1 MSTKCLPT
9 WPKALTKNSENQSN
23 TLRVIVGSKNPVK
36 VGCTREAFTQAFG
49 EVCQVE
55 GVDAHSAIPA
65 QPRSEEETL
74 LGAKNRA
81 THSKTLIPNA
91 DYWVGIEG
99 GVDEDSQGMYAF
111 AWIFVLHRSGKS
123 SQSKTG
129 TFYLPP
135 QVVALIREGMELGH
149 ADDLVFQAQ
158 NSKQQGGSVGLLTQ
172 GLITREAYYQQAMV
186 LALIPFLN
194 ESLYPA
200 GLDS

>member
-1 MSTKCLPT
+1 MTTTS
-9 WPKALTKNSENQSN
+9 KNQPNPLQ
-23 TLRVIVGSKNPVK
+23 VIVGSQNPVK
-36 VGCTREAFTQAFG
+36 VGCTREAFSQAFG
-49 EVCQVE
+49 KVCQVE
-55 GVDAHSAIPA
+55 GVDAQSAIPA
-65 QPRSEEETL
+65 QPRSESETL

-81 THSKTLIPNA
+81 SHAKILVPEA

-99 GVDEDSQGMYAF
+99 GVDEDAQGMYAF
-111 AWIFVLHRSGKS
+111 AWIYVMHRSGKS
-123 SQSKTG
+123 GQSKTG

-172 GLITREAYYQQAMV
+172 GIVPREAYYQQAMV

-194 ESLYPA
+194 EALF
-200 GLDS
+200 

>member
-1 MSTKCLPT
+1 MSTRYLPI
-9 WPKALTKNSENQSN
+9 WLKALATNPETQSN
-23 TLRVIVGSKNPVK
+23 PLRIIVGSKNPVK

-49 EVCQVE
+49 NVGLVE
-55 GVDAHSAIPA
+55 GVDALSNIQA

-81 THSKTLIPNA
+81 THAKSLVPEA

-99 GVDEDSQGMYAF
+99 GVDEDTQGMYAF
-111 AWIFVLHRSGKS
+111 AWIYVLHRLGKS

-135 QVVALIREGMELGH
+135 PVVTLIQGGMELGH

-158 NSKQQGGSVGLLTQ
+158 NSKQQGGSVGLLTH

-186 LALIPFLN
+186 LALIPYLN
-194 ESLYPA
+194 ESLYPEV
-200 GLDS
+200 

>member
-1 MSTKCLPT
+1 MATNP
-9 WPKALTKNSENQSN
+9 ENQAN

-36 VGCTREAFTQAFG
+36 VGCTREAFTQAIG
-49 EVCQVE
+49 NVGLVE
-55 GVDAHSAIPA
+55 GVDALSNIPA

-74 LGAKNRA
+74 LGAKNRS
-81 THSKTLIPNA
+81 THAKSLVPEA

-99 GVDEDSQGMYAF
+99 GVDEDPQGMYAF
-111 AWIFVLHRSGKS
+111 AWIYVLHRSGKS

-135 QVVALIREGMELGH
+135 RVVALIQDGMELGH

-158 NSKQQGGSVGLLTQ
+158 NSKQQGGSVGLLTH

-194 ESLYPA
+194 ESLYPV
-200 GLDS
+200 G

>member
-1 MSTKCLPT
+1 MTTSPGIQPT
-9 WPKALTKNSENQSN
+9 P
-23 TLRVIVGSKNPVK
+23 LRVIVGSKNPVK

-49 EVCQVE
+49 EAGQVE
-55 GVDAHSAIPA
+55 GVDALSAIPA

-81 THSKTLIPNA
+81 THSKTLVPDA

-111 AWIFVLHRSGKS
+111 AWIYVIHRSGKS
-123 SQSKTG
+123 SKSKTG

-135 QVVALIREGMELGH
+135 KVVALIQEGMELGH

-194 ESLYPA
+194 ESLYPT

>member
-1 MSTKCLPT
+1 MSTRYLPI
-9 WPKALTKNSENQSN
+9 WLKALATNPETQSN
-23 TLRVIVGSKNPVK
+23 PLRIIVGSKNPVK

-49 EVCQVE
+49 NVGLVE
-55 GVDAHSAIPA
+55 GVDALSNIQA

-81 THSKTLIPNA
+81 THAKSLIPEA

-99 GVDEDSQGMYAF
+99 GVDEDTQGMYAF
-111 AWIFVLHRSGKS
+111 AWIYVLHRSGKS

-135 QVVALIREGMELGH
+135 RVVALIQDGMELGH

-158 NSKQQGGSVGLLTQ
+158 NSKQQGGSVGLLTH
-172 GLITREAYYQQAMV
+172 GLITRERYYQQAMV

-200 GLDS
+200 G

>member
-1 MSTKCLPT
+1 
-9 WPKALTKNSENQSN
+9 
-23 TLRVIVGSKNPVK
+23 
-36 VGCTREAFTQAFG
+36 
-49 EVCQVE
+49 VE
-55 GVDAHSAIPA
+55 GVDALSNIPA

-74 LGAKNRA
+74 LGAKNRTSHA
-81 THSKTLIPNA
+81 KTLVPEA

-99 GVDEDSQGMYAF
+99 GVDEDGQGMYAF
-111 AWIFVLHRSGKS
+111 AWIYVLHRSGKS

-172 GLITREAYYQQAMV
+172 GIITREAYYQQAMV
-186 LALIPFLN
+186 LALIPFMN
-194 ESLYPA
+194 DSLYPT
-200 GLDS
+200 GSQS

>member
-1 MSTKCLPT
+1 MATNP
-9 WPKALTKNSENQSN
+9 ENQPN

-36 VGCTREAFTQAFG
+36 VGCTREAFSQAFG
-49 EVCQVE
+49 NVGLVE
-55 GVDAHSAIPA
+55 GVDALSNIPA

-74 LGAKNRA
+74 LGAKNRT
-81 THSKTLIPNA
+81 THAKSLVPEA

-99 GVDEDSQGMYAF
+99 GVDEDPQGMYAF
-111 AWIFVLHRSGKS
+111 AWIYVLHRSGKS

-135 QVVALIREGMELGH
+135 PVVALIQDGMELGH
-149 ADDLVFQAQ
+149 ADDLVFQSQ
-158 NSKQQGGSVGLLTQ
+158 NSKQKGGSVGLLTH
-172 GLITREAYYQQAMV
+172 GLITREGYYQQAMV

-200 GLDS
+200 G

>member
-1 MSTKCLPT
+1 MATNPET
-9 WPKALTKNSENQSN
+9 QSN
-23 TLRVIVGSKNPVK
+23 TLRIIVGSKNPVK
-36 VGCTREAFTQAFG
+36 VGCTREAFSQAFG
-49 EVCQVE
+49 NVGLVE
-55 GVDAHSAIPA
+55 GVDALSNIPA

-81 THSKTLIPNA
+81 THAKSLIPVA

-111 AWIFVLHRSGKS
+111 AWIYVLHRSGKS

-135 QVVALIREGMELGH
+135 PVVALILDGMELGH

-158 NSKQQGGSVGLLTQ
+158 NSKQQGGSVGLLTY
-172 GLITREAYYQQAMV
+172 GLITRESYYQQAMV

-200 GLDS
+200 G

>member
-1 MSTKCLPT
+1 MSTRYLPI
-9 WPKALTKNSENQSN
+9 WLKALATNPETQSN
-23 TLRVIVGSKNPVK
+23 PLRIIVGSKNPVK

-49 EVCQVE
+49 NVGLVE
-55 GVDAHSAIPA
+55 GVDALSNIQA

-81 THSKTLIPNA
+81 THAKSLVPEA

-99 GVDEDSQGMYAF
+99 GVDEDTQGMYAF
-111 AWIFVLHRSGKS
+111 AWIYVLHRSGKS

-135 QVVALIREGMELGH
+135 RVVALIQDGMELGH

-158 NSKQQGGSVGLLTQ
+158 NSKQQGGSVGLLTH
-172 GLITREAYYQQAMV
+172 GLITREGYYQQAMV

-200 GLDS
+200 G

>member
-1 MSTKCLPT
+1 MSTRYLPI
-9 WPKALTKNSENQSN
+9 WLKALTTNLENQANS
-23 TLRVIVGSKNPVK
+23 LRIIVGSKNPVK

-49 EVCQVE
+49 NLVLVE
-55 GVDAHSAIPA
+55 GVDALSNIPA

-74 LGAKNRA
+74 IGAKNRTIHA
-81 THSKTLIPNA
+81 KSLVPEA

-111 AWIFVLHRSGKS
+111 AWIYMLHRSGKS

-135 QVVALIREGMELGH
+135 RVVALIQDGMELGH

-158 NSKQQGGSVGLLTQ
+158 NSKQQGGSVGLLTH
-172 GLITREAYYQQAMV
+172 GLITREGYYQQAMV

-194 ESLYPA
+194 ESLFPA
-200 GLDS
+200 G

>member
-1 MSTKCLPT
+1 MSTRYLLT
-9 WPKALTKNSENQSN
+9 WLKALATNPESQAK
-23 TLRVIVGSKNPVK
+23 TLRIIVGSKNPVK
-36 VGCTREAFTQAFG
+36 VGCTREAFSQAFG
-49 EVCQVE
+49 NVGLVE
-55 GVDAHSAIPA
+55 GVDALSNIPA

-81 THSKTLIPNA
+81 THAKSLVHEA

-99 GVDEDSQGMYAF
+99 GVDEDPQGMYAF
-111 AWIFVLHRSGKS
+111 AWIYVLHRSGKS

-135 QVVALIREGMELGH
+135 RVVALIQDGMELGH

-158 NSKQQGGSVGLLTQ
+158 NSKQQGGSVGLLTH

-200 GLDS
+200 G

>member
-9 WPKALTKNSENQSN
+9 WPKALTASPGIQP
-23 TLRVIVGSKNPVK
+23 TPLRIIVGSKNPVK

-49 EVCQVE
+49 KVGVVE
-55 GVDAHSAIPA
+55 GVDALSNIPA

-81 THSKTLIPNA
+81 SHAKTLVPEA

-99 GVDEDSQGMYAF
+99 GVDEDTQGMYAF
-111 AWIFVLHRSGKS
+111 AWIYVVHRSGKCN
-123 SQSKTG
+123 QSKTG

-135 QVVALIREGMELGH
+135 KVVTLIREGMELGH

-158 NSKQQGGSVGLLTQ
+158 NSKQKGGSVGLLTQ
-172 GLITREAYYQQAMV
+172 GIITREAYYQQAMV

-194 ESLYPA
+194 ESLYPFE
-200 GLDS
+200 

>member
-1 MSTKCLPT
+1 MSTRYLPI
-9 WPKALTKNSENQSN
+9 WLKALTTTSKNQPIPPH
-23 TLRVIVGSKNPVK
+23 VIVGSKNPVK
-36 VGCTREAFTQAFG
+36 IGCVREAFSQAFG
-49 EVCQVE
+49 IVCQVE

-65 QPRSEEETL
+65 QPRSESETL

-81 THSKTLIPNA
+81 SHAKTLVPEA

-111 AWIFVLHRSGKS
+111 AWIYVMHRSGKGG
-123 SQSKTG
+123 QSKTG

-135 QVVALIREGMELGH
+135 QVVALIQDGMELGH

-158 NSKQQGGSVGLLTQ
+158 NSKQKGGSVGLLTQ

-194 ESLYPA
+194 ELLYP
-200 GLDS
+200 S

>member
-9 WPKALTKNSENQSN
+9 WPKALTASPGIQP
-23 TLRVIVGSKNPVK
+23 TPLRIIVGSKNPVK

-49 EVCQVE
+49 KVGVVE
-55 GVDAHSAIPA
+55 GVDALSNIPA

-81 THSKTLIPNA
+81 SHAKTLVPEA

-111 AWIFVLHRSGKS
+111 AWIYVVHQSGKC

-135 QVVALIREGMELGH
+135 KVVTLIREGMELGH

-158 NSKQQGGSVGLLTQ
+158 NSKQKGGSVGLLTQ
-172 GLITREAYYQQAMV
+172 GIITREAYYQQAMV

-194 ESLYPA
+194 ESLYPFE
-200 GLDS
+200 

>member
-1 MSTKCLPT
+1 MSTRYLPT
-9 WPKALTKNSENQSN
+9 WLKALATNPDNQAN

-36 VGCTREAFTQAFG
+36 VGCTREAFSQAFG
-49 EVCQVE
+49 NVGLVE
-55 GVDAHSAIPA
+55 GVDALSNIPA

-81 THSKTLIPNA
+81 THAKSLVPEA

-99 GVDEDSQGMYAF
+99 GVDEDPQGMYAF
-111 AWIFVLHRSGKS
+111 AWIYVLHRSGKS

-135 QVVALIREGMELGH
+135 RVVAMIQDGMELGH

-158 NSKQQGGSVGLLTQ
+158 NSKQQGGSVGLLTH
-172 GLITREAYYQQAMV
+172 GLITREGYYQQAMV
-186 LALIPFLN
+186 LAMIPFLN

-200 GLDS
+200 C

>member
-1 MSTKCLPT
+1 MATNP
-9 WPKALTKNSENQSN
+9 ENQSN

-36 VGCTREAFTQAFG
+36 VGCTREAFSQAFG
-49 EVCQVE
+49 NVGLVE
-55 GVDAHSAIPA
+55 GVDALSNIPA

-74 LGAKNRA
+74 LGAKNRT
-81 THSKTLIPNA
+81 THAKSLFPEA

-99 GVDEDSQGMYAF
+99 GVDEDPQGMYAF
-111 AWIFVLHRSGKS
+111 AWIYVLHRSGKS
-123 SQSKTG
+123 SQSQTG

-135 QVVALIREGMELGH
+135 RVVALIQDGMELGH

-158 NSKQQGGSVGLLTQ
+158 NSKQKGGSVGLLTH
-172 GLITREAYYQQAMV
+172 GLITREEYYQQAMV

-200 GLDS
+200 G

>member
-1 MSTKCLPT
+1 MSTRYLPT
-9 WPKALTKNSENQSN
+9 WLKALATNPENQSN

-36 VGCTREAFTQAFG
+36 VGCTREAFSQAFG
-49 EVCQVE
+49 NVGLVE
-55 GVDAHSAIPA
+55 GVDALSNIPA

-81 THSKTLIPNA
+81 THAKSLIPVA

-111 AWIFVLHRSGKS
+111 AWIYVLHRSGKS

-135 QVVALIREGMELGH
+135 PVVALIQDGMELGH

-158 NSKQQGGSVGLLTQ
+158 NSKQQGGSVGLLTH
-172 GLITREAYYQQAMV
+172 GLITREGYYQQAMV

-200 GLDS
+200 G

>member
-1 MSTKCLPT
+1 LTASPGIQPT
-9 WPKALTKNSENQSN
+9 L
-23 TLRVIVGSKNPVK
+23 LHVIVGSKNPVK

-49 EVCQVE
+49 QADVVE
-55 GVDAHSAIPA
+55 GVDAFSNIPA

-81 THSKTLIPNA
+81 SHAKTLVPEA

-111 AWIFVLHRSGKS
+111 AWIYILHCSGKS

-172 GLITREAYYQQAMV
+172 GIITREAYYQQAMV

-194 ESLYPA
+194 DSLYPA
-200 GLDS
+200 GLES

>member
-1 MSTKCLPT
+1 MATNPD
-9 WPKALTKNSENQSN
+9 NQAN
-23 TLRVIVGSKNPVK
+23 TLRIIVGSKNPVK
-36 VGCTREAFTQAFG
+36 VGCTRKAFSQAFG
-49 EVCQVE
+49 NVGLVE
-55 GVDAHSAIPA
+55 GVDALSNIPA

-81 THSKTLIPNA
+81 THAKSLVPEA

-99 GVDEDSQGMYAF
+99 GVDEDPQGMYAF
-111 AWIFVLHRSGKS
+111 AWIYVLHRSGKS

-135 QVVALIREGMELGH
+135 RVVALIQDGMELGH

-158 NSKQQGGSVGLLTQ
+158 NSKQQGGSVGLLTH
-172 GLITREAYYQQAMV
+172 GLITREGYYQQAMV

-200 GLDS
+200 G

>member
-1 MSTKCLPT
+1 MSTRYLPT
-9 WPKALTKNSENQSN
+9 WHKDLAANSENQPN

-36 VGCTREAFTQAFG
+36 VGCTREAFSQAFG
-49 EVCQVE
+49 KLGLVE
-55 GVDAHSAIPA
+55 GVDAISNIPA
-65 QPRSEEETL
+65 QPRSEEEAL

-81 THSKTLIPNA
+81 THAKSLVPDA

-99 GVDEDSQGMYAF
+99 GVDEDPQGMYAF
-111 AWIFVLHRSGKS
+111 AWIYVLHRSGKS

-135 QVVALIREGMELGH
+135 QVVALIQDGMELGH

-158 NSKQQGGSVGLLTQ
+158 NSKQQGGSVGLLTH
-172 GLITREAYYQQAMV
+172 GLLTREGYYQQAMV

-194 ESLYPA
+194 ESLYPV
-200 GLDS
+200 G

>member
-1 MSTKCLPT
+1 MTMSTRCLPT
-9 WPKALTKNSENQSN
+9 WLKALTTSLGIQPSP
-23 TLRVIVGSKNPVK
+23 LRIIVGSKNPVK
-36 VGCTREAFTQAFG
+36 VGCTREAFSQAFG
-49 EVCQVE
+49 KGGLVE
-55 GVDAHSAIPA
+55 GVDALSNIPA

-81 THSKTLIPNA
+81 SHAKTLVPEA

-111 AWIFVLHRSGKS
+111 AWIYVLHQSGKS

-172 GLITREAYYQQAMV
+172 GIITREAYYQQAMV

-194 ESLYPA
+194 DSLFPA
-200 GLDS
+200 G

>member
-1 MSTKCLPT
+1 MSTRYLPT
-9 WPKALTKNSENQSN
+9 WPKALATKSANQPN
-23 TLRVIVGSKNPVK
+23 ALRVIVGSQNPVK

-49 EVCQVE
+49 KVSVVE
-55 GVDAHSAIPA
+55 GVNALSNIPA

-74 LGAKNRA
+74 LGAKNRVSHA
-81 THSKTLIPNA
+81 KMLVPEA

-99 GVDEDSQGMYAF
+99 GVDEDPQGMYAY
-111 AWIFVLHRSGKS
+111 AWIYVLHRSGNS

-135 QVVALIREGMELGH
+135 PVVALIREGMELGH

-158 NSKQQGGSVGLLTQ
+158 NSKQKGGSVGLLTQ
-172 GLITREAYYQQAMV
+172 GIITREAYYQQAMV

-194 ESLYPA
+194 ESLY
-200 GLDS
+200 

>member
-1 MSTKCLPT
+1 MSTRYLPT
-9 WPKALTKNSENQSN
+9 WLKALTKAPENQP
-23 TLRVIVGSKNPVK
+23 TPLQVIVGSKNPVK
-36 VGCTREAFTQAFG
+36 VGCTLEAFSLAFG
-49 EVCQVE
+49 KVGLVE
-55 GVDAHSAIPA
+55 GVDALSDISA

-81 THSKTLIPNA
+81 SHAKFLVPKA
-91 DYWVGIEG
+91 HYWVGIEG
-99 GVDEDSQGMYAF
+99 GVDEDPQGMYAF
-111 AWIFVLHRSGKS
+111 AWIYVLHRSGKS

-135 QVVALIREGMELGH
+135 EVVALIRDGMELGH

-158 NSKQQGGSVGLLTQ
+158 NSKQQGGSVGLLTH

-194 ESLYPA
+194 ESLYPV
-200 GLDS
+200 G

>member
-9 WPKALTKNSENQSN
+9 WPKALTASPGIQP
-23 TLRVIVGSKNPVK
+23 TPLRIIVGSKNPVK

-49 EVCQVE
+49 KVGVVE
-55 GVDAHSAIPA
+55 GVDALSNIPA

-81 THSKTLIPNA
+81 SHAKNLVPEA

-99 GVDEDSQGMYAF
+99 GVDEDTQGMYAF
-111 AWIFVLHRSGKS
+111 AWIYVVHRSGKC

-135 QVVALIREGMELGH
+135 KVVTLIREGMELGH

-158 NSKQQGGSVGLLTQ
+158 NSKQKGGSVGLLTQ
-172 GLITREAYYQQAMV
+172 GIITREDYYQQAMV

-194 ESLYPA
+194 ESLYPFE
-200 GLDS
+200 

>member
-1 MSTKCLPT
+1 MSTRYLPT
-9 WPKALTKNSENQSN
+9 WPKALATNSENQAN
-23 TLRVIVGSKNPVK
+23 TLRVIVGSQNPVK

-49 EVCQVE
+49 KMGIVE
-55 GVDAHSAIPA
+55 GVAALSNIPA

-74 LGAKNRA
+74 LGAKNRVA
-81 THSKTLIPNA
+81 HAKLLVPEA

-99 GVDEDSQGMYAF
+99 GVDEDPQGMYAF
-111 AWIFVLHRSGKS
+111 AWIYLLHRSGKS

-135 QVVALIREGMELGH
+135 KVVALIREGMELGH

-172 GLITREAYYQQAMV
+172 GIITREAYYQQAMV

-194 ESLYPA
+194 ESLY
-200 GLDS
+200 

>member
-1 MSTKCLPT
+1 MSTRFLPT
-9 WPKALTKNSENQSN
+9 WHKDLAANSENQPN

-36 VGCTREAFTQAFG
+36 VGCTREAFSQAFG
-49 EVCQVE
+49 KLGLVE
-55 GVDAHSAIPA
+55 GVDAISDIPA
-65 QPRSEEETL
+65 QPRSEEEAL

-81 THSKTLIPNA
+81 THAKSLVPNA

-99 GVDEDSQGMYAF
+99 GVDEDPQGMYAF
-111 AWIFVLHRSGKS
+111 AWIYVLHRSGKS

-135 QVVALIREGMELGH
+135 QVVALIQDGMELGH

-158 NSKQQGGSVGLLTQ
+158 NSKQQGGSVGLLTH
-172 GLITREAYYQQAMV
+172 GLLTREGYYQQAMV

-194 ESLYPA
+194 ESLYPV
-200 GLDS
+200 G